1 MVRGSID
8 EQTELIRVRELLS
21 NFMAQQG
28 LDMSEIVQHWATI
41 VAVLEVMV
49 QRIAGTMEYWSDIQ
63 PGVQI
68 AAIAAD
74 VSLPSLPP
82 ATGALGL
89 DQVHRVTFMMRF
101 RSLNN
106 PSVDPNRLDGEQVI
120 QFSADEGDTWHN
132 ALVLPDEAFGVVA
145 ATRDGDGVV
154 YGNIDLKEELIYGQ
168 TIRFRWNQA
177 KADSDYLIFQD
188 VQVGI
193 RITNM
198 MGV

>member
-132 ALVLPDEAFGVVA
+132 ALVLPDEALESWPPPAMGTAWSMGTSTSRRNSSTARPSGF
-145 ATRDGDGVV
+145 D
-154 YGNIDLKEELIYGQ
+154 
-168 TIRFRWNQA
+168 
-177 KADSDYLIFQD
+177 
-188 VQVGI
+188 GI
-193 RITNM
+193 RPRPILTT
-198 MGV
+198 